1 MIANKFKEAWK
12 PLIITIAFRNIIR
25 NIDRNKFALI
35 ILLVAVAVLFVGNSV
50 IRSVS
55 DSFHSL
61 YTQSLTADLSI
72 SLNDDSFTIFG
83 NNNLLV
89 GEFLQSPLVP
99 EVETVVN
106 ILETSEAVN
115 NWAGVLTLPVQIEQE
130 IAAAAERYTA
140 LGVDF
145 ESYLRLFPDIQ
156 LVAGSFPDVDAERP
170 SIMLQ
175 PHQYA
180 SLGSPEIGWPMLLTA
195 SNGYNFTIRE
205 VTFAGI
211 YTYSTEDTLMSR
223 IFLAD
228 ADVIRSLSGYISQP
242 QSLAEISPEQ
252 KELIDSEVDDLFGAT
267 SDPSPPQDENA
278 ENTLHLGDIEARLA
292 LTPERSESRAVVK
305 EAWHF
310 ILVDIDSEY
319 SFPQVVTEFRNAGL
333 LQANGYRLLNWRD
346 TAGGDAVIVFVL
358 RILMN
363 IGMGITIVCAAAI
376 IMNSFALSILERRK
390 EFAVMKALGARNK
403 KIVFLIS
410 VEVLTMMFFCS
421 SFRSFVGGHPHEY
434 Y

>member
-1 MIANKFKEAWK
+1 MILSCLWTVTANKFKEAWK
-12 PLIITIAFRNIIR
+12 PLIITIALRNITR

-83 NNNLLV
+83 NNNLLIS
-89 GEFLQSPLVP
+89 EFLLPPLVP
-99 EVETVVN
+99 EVETAVN
-106 ILETSEAVN
+106 ILETSEVVN
-115 NWAGVLTLPVQIEQE
+115 NWSGVLTLPVQIEQE
-130 IAAAAERYTA
+130 IAAEAKRYIA

-205 VTFAGI
+205 VTLAGV

-252 KELIDSEVDDLFGAT
+252 KETD
-267 SDPSPPQDENA
+267 
-278 ENTLHLGDIEARLA
+278 R
-292 LTPERSESRAVVK
+292 
-305 EAWHF
+305 
-310 ILVDIDSEY
+310 
-319 SFPQVVTEFRNAGL
+319 
-333 LQANGYRLLNWRD
+333 
-346 TAGGDAVIVFVL
+346 
-358 RILMN
+358 
-363 IGMGITIVCAAAI
+363 
-376 IMNSFALSILERRK
+376 
-390 EFAVMKALGARNK
+390 
-403 KIVFLIS
+403 
-410 VEVLTMMFFCS
+410 
-421 SFRSFVGGHPHEY
+421 FRS
-434 Y
+434 